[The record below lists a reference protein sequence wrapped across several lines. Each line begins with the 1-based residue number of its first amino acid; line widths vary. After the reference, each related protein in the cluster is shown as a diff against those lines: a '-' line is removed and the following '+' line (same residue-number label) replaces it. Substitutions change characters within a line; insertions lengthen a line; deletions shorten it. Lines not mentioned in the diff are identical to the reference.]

1 MASPLKVKGTLV
13 VTNGA
18 HGISIDLEPTNIS
31 NPIDRSEIAEKIGK
45 AVAEAIGWLPDHSA
59 MEQMRAMVL
68 DLEKKNAELEAKAA
82 KPEPKP
88 EPAKVV
94 EHTNPEPASQPRRKK
109 KS

>member
-1 MASPLKVKGTLV
+1 
-13 VTNGA
+13 
-18 HGISIDLEPTNIS
+18 
-31 NPIDRSEIAEKIGK
+31 
-45 AVAEAIGWLPDHSA
+45 